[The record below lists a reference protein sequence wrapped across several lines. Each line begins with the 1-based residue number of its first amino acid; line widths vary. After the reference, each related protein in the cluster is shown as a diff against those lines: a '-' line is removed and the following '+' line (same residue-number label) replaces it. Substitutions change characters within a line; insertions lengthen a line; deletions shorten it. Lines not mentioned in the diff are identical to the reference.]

1 MHATDVPAP
10 PRASGDR
17 RRWATLAFISMAQLM
32 IALDATIV
40 NIALPTAQASLHI
53 AAADRQWAITAYT
66 LAFGGLLL
74 IGGRLA
80 DLLGRRR
87 TFVAALAGFAAASAL
102 GGAATGLG
110 TLVLAR
116 ALQGAFG
123 AVLAPTTLSLLAVT
137 FTGNRERARAFS
149 IYGAIAGSGG
159 ALGLILGGVLAEDL
173 SWRWCLYVNVPI
185 AIIAAAGA
193 YRTVAVAPSPY
204 RPRLDV
210 PGALLATAGLVAVVY
225 GCGRAA
231 TQGWA
236 APSVLG
242 PLLGGLALLAAFA
255 VVQVRSSAALLPPRI
270 LRSRNRVGAYLTV
283 ALAVAGM
290 YGLFIFLTYYLQTV
304 LRYPPVTT
312 GLAFLPMSVA
322 VLVGS
327 GAIAGRL
334 LPRVPPRLLIAPG
347 LLLATAGMLLL
358 TGLSPDGGYLTRVLP
373 AEIMLGLGMG
383 CVFTPA
389 FSVATQAVEPRDA
402 GVASAVVTTSQQVG
416 GSIGTALLNTV
427 AASATAAFVTAYP
440 HAPVPHAL
448 VHGFATA
455 AAYGAGMFALAAV
468 IAAVLITAR
477 PTVQRSAP

>member
-1 MHATDVPAP
+1 MHGIEAPAP
-10 PRASGDR
+10 PRTSGDR
-17 RRWATLAFISMAQLM
+17 RRWAALAFISTAQLM

-40 NIALPTAQASLHI
+40 NIALPTAQRSLHI

-74 IGGRLA
+74 ISGRIA
-80 DLLGRRR
+80 DLFGRRR

-110 TLVLAR
+110 TLILAR

-137 FTGNRERARAFS
+137 FTESRERAKAFA

-185 AIIAAAGA
+185 AVVAAVGA
-193 YRTVAVAPSPY
+193 YRTIAAAPSPH

-210 PGALLATAGLVAVVY
+210 PGALLVTAGLVAIVY

-231 TQGWA
+231 THGWT
-236 APSVLG
+236 APTVLG
-242 PLLGGLALLAAFA
+242 PLLGGLVLLAAFA
-255 VVQVRSSAALLPPRI
+255 LVQIRSSAALLPPRI
-270 LRSRNRVGAYLTV
+270 LRSRDRVGAYAAV

-290 YGLFIFLTYYLQTV
+290 YGLFIFLTFYLQTV

-312 GLAFLPMSVA
+312 GLAFLPMSAA

-327 GAIAGRL
+327 GAIAARL
-334 LPRVPPRLLIAPG
+334 LPRVPPRLLITPG

-358 TGLSPDGGYLTRVLP
+358 TGLTPDGGYATRVLP

-389 FSVATQAVEPRDA
+389 FSVATQAVAPRDA
-402 GVASAVVTTSQQVG
+402 GIASAVVTTSQQVG

-427 AASATAAFVTAYP
+427 AASATAGYLAA
-440 HAPVPHAL
+440 HASAPVADGL

-455 AAYGAGMFALAAV
+455 AAYGAGMFATGAV
-468 IAAVLITAR
+468 LAAVLITAR
-477 PTVQRSAP
+477 PVQKESTS